1 MASKRKGK
9 EVEGSG
15 SGTGKRQVAVQ
26 NQHIEFK
33 DADQRNRYKTLVSKT
48 ISSCRYTDSGA
59 MNTLGI
65 RDNVVRLLNNLG
77 MSCLC
82 CGLC

>member
-1 MASKRKGK
+1 MALKRKGK
-9 EVEGSG
+9 EVEGSRRG
-15 SGTGKRQVAVQ
+15 AGKRQAAVY
-26 NQHIEFK
+26 NHRIEFK
-33 DADQRNRYKTLVSKT
+33 DADQRNRYKTLVSKI
-48 ISSCRYTDSGA
+48 ISACRYLDSGA